1 MALGVRQLLVF
12 RTCTYSN
19 WWPFNLSFISID
31 FQVSR
36 WRCQWQWLRRRQC
49 RWRRWWARRELKHR
63 IWKSRG
69 REVRRIQVPQKG
81 WCFQSKVYGA
91 LPNFKGNE
99 SRYPSS
105 VLKSKT
111 ETSATTGGAAQGC
124 SRIYMSGTWMR
135 KDLFIVRRV
144 KESRQKTSS
153 WTANNCNPLISSCS
167 SRTQSFFV
175 SSR

>member
-69 REVRRIQVPQKG
+69 QEVRRIQRRKVDAFKAKFTERFRILKETNPDILPVYSNPKQKPA
-81 WCFQSKVYGA
+81 QQLAEQPKD
-91 LPNFKGNE
+91 
-99 SRYPSS
+99 
-105 VLKSKT
+105 
-111 ETSATTGGAAQGC
+111 AAEFTCQEPGC
-124 SRIYMSGTWMR
+124 GKI
-135 KDLFIVRRV
+135 
-144 KESRQKTSS
+144 
-153 WTANNCNPLISSCS
+153 CS
-167 SRTQSFFV
+167 SSGGLKNHARKHRRGRQTTATH
-175 SSR
+175 